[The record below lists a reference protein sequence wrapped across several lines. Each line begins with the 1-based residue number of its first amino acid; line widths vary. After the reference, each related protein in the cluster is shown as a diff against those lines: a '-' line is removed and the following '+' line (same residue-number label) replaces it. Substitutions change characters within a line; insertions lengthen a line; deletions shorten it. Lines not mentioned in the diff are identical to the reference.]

1 MWVVGIKLAKLVVLH
16 DDSFQL
22 LHPLVYDEGFGLESE
37 SSKLVAYHIG
47 NNVLTASIKTI
58 SHTNPTILRFHQT
71 PSPPTPP
78 PTKKKKTTYTSKQS
92 HESHIESLD
101 LPDLFKKFPT
111 FGRKKYSYTIAHLGV
126 GNHNAP
132 FK

>member
-71 PSPPTPP
+71 PSPPPPP
-78 PTKKKKTTYTSKQS
+78 PTKNRVVRFTRSVQKISNLWPQEIQLYNCSPGGWK
-92 HESHIESLD
+92 
-101 LPDLFKKFPT
+101 P
-111 FGRKKYSYTIAHLGV
+111 
-126 GNHNAP
+126 
-132 FK
+132 